1 MTLVLADELD
11 ISRGDMLVAEH
22 AAPAPTRHLDATVCW
37 LADAPLDPRRT
48 FLLRHTTREV
58 RAGIVRIDHLWN
70 TTTQTKV
77 AAPARFA
84 RNDIGDLTLTL
95 AHPVFADRYADNRAT
110 GAFIL
115 IDEATNGTVGAGLI
129 R

>member
-1 MTLVLADELD
+1 M
-11 ISRGDMLVAEH
+11 
-22 AAPAPTRHLDATVCW
+22 
-37 LADAPLDPRRT
+37 
-48 FLLRHTTREV
+48 
-58 RAGIVRIDHLWN
+58 RIDHLWN

-95 AHPVFADRYADNRAT
+95 AQPVFADRYADNRAT

>member
-1 MTLVLADELD
+1 MSST
-11 ISRGDMLVAEH
+11 SR
-22 AAPAPTRHLDATVCW
+22 AATCSWPSARRPASTRHLDATVCW
-37 LADAPLDPRRT
+37 LADAPLDPRRY

-70 TTTQTKV
+70 IDD
-77 AAPARFA
+77 ANRRSPPRPELA

-95 AHPVFADRYADNRAT
+95 AQPVFADRYADNRAT